1 MNIIPRPSSVGLA
14 GEGKFCFGKKTEI
27 VCPLPAA
34 AAVLKKCAEASAASG
49 GGVITFV
56 PEKTGCDYRLT
67 VTEDGMRAEAQ
78 SVAGFMH
85 AAATAAQLVTA
96 YPDGV
101 PCAVIEDSP
110 RFECRAVLLDVCRH
124 FYGVPV
130 VKKFIDAMALFK
142 FDYLHLH
149 LSDDQGFRL
158 QIDGLPLLHEIG
170 SRRSSTC
177 GDGKEH
183 SGYYTKEQ
191 VADIVAY
198 AGARGIEV
206 IPEID
211 VGAHGGGD
219 SGISRAVLLGREDGG
234 RDLVRHTRQ
243 SALRGQGKHLRH
255 DKVLCAGKES
265 TYDFLWKLL
274 SETAEMFPCKYF
286 HLGGDEV
293 PKITWDECD
302 LCKETMRR
310 EGLKNYEQLQGY
322 FTNKAVKMLEKLGK
336 TAVLWNEWNE
346 SLYSGLVDKSA
357 VIQYWARGAHS
368 ESTVA
373 RAVAEDGRKIIVS
386 LCNNYYFDYPNGLTP
401 LKKAYSFEP
410 VLPEFGANGEDG
422 VFGVECTLWTEHI
435 ADEKTLFER
444 TYPRAAA
451 VAESGW
457 SDPAKDYA
465 DFKARLAA
473 VLPLLDLF
481 GIPHATIK
489 ESDPGPFARIK
500 QLAAWGA
507 VNQRGAN
514 KDSARNWRSV
524 QRIPK
529 DI

>member
-1 MNIIPRPSSVGLA
+1 MNIIPRPSSVKLA

-96 YPDGV
+96 YPEGV

-110 RFECRAVLLDVCRH
+110 RFKCRAVLLDVCRH

-211 VGAHGGGD
+211 VPGHMAAAIAAYPELSC
-219 SGISRAVLLGREDGG
+219 SGEKTEVATWFGI
-234 RDLVRHTRQ
+234 
-243 SALRGQGKHLRH
+243 H

-336 TAVLWNEWNE
+336 TAVLWNE

-373 RAVAEDGRKIIVS
+373 RAVAEDGRKVIVS

-481 GIPHATIK
+481 DIPHATIK

-524 QRIPK
+524 QRVPK